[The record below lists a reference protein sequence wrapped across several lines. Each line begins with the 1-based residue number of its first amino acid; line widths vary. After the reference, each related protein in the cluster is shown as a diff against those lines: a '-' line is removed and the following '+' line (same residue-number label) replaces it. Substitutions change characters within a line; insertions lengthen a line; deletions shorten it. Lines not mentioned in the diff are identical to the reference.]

1 MATVN
6 TLINCIDLFKE
17 HIKAKQD
24 LIKTLME
31 KEEFCKSA
39 KKLLSSLPDMAR
51 LISRFGNLA
60 YGIRPD
66 THPEKRAVMYEEILY
81 NRYE

>member
-1 MATVN
+1 
-6 TLINCIDLFKE
+6 
-17 HIKAKQD
+17 
-24 LIKTLME
+24 ME
-31 KEEFCKSA
+31 KDEFCKSA